1 MADLGYRTPNI
12 AGAVPASL
20 TARPETPWGAIWAG
34 VFTVAAIWSV
44 FGLLGASIFDVS
56 ARASVSP
63 WGMGIWS
70 IVLTMIAMYV
80 GGRVTAHLANLQE
93 RGDRIMCGMTMF
105 GLSAVSAALLVI
117 LAGAVSGSS
126 SATVS
131 GPYLASVITTVGW
144 FGFVALFLGW
154 LCAIAGATTAGPTI
168 VRESATVH
176 DIRNVA

>member
-1 MADLGYRTPNI
+1 MADLGYRTPNL
-12 AGAVPASL
+12 ASPVPASV
-20 TARPETPWGAIWAG
+20 AAGPQTPWGAIWSG
-34 VFTVAAIWSV
+34 VFTVAAVWSV

-56 ARASVSP
+56 AGGSTSP

-93 RGDRIMCGMTMF
+93 RGDRIMSGMTMF
-105 GLSAVSAALLVI
+105 GLSAVSAAVLVI

-126 SATVS
+126 SAAVS

-144 FGFVALFLGW
+144 FGFLALFLGW
-154 LCAIAGATTAGPTI
+154 LCAIAGATTAGRTV

-176 DIRNVA
+176 DIRNAA

>member
-1 MADLGYRTPNI
+1 MADFGYRTPNM
-12 AGAVPASL
+12 GSAVSSVPQ
-20 TARPETPWGAIWAG
+20 RPETPWGAIWAG
-34 VFTVAAIWSV
+34 VFSVAAIWSV

-56 ARASVSP
+56 AGGSVSP

-93 RGDRIMCGMTMF
+93 RRERIVCGMSMF
-105 GLSAVSAALLVI
+105 GLSAVSAAVLVI
-117 LAGAVSGSS
+117 LAGAVSGSA

-131 GPYLASVITTVGW
+131 GPYLANVITAVGW

-154 LCAIAGATTAGPTI
+154 LCAIAGAVSAEPAMI
-168 VRESATVH
+168 RESATVH
-176 DIRNVA
+176 DIRSAA